1 MSTENKIII
10 GGATQPSTIN
20 TPGDIRERVAT
31 FEEIYNIDNPAVG
44 GTVWVEDEQKEYR
57 IISLKSKIIGGM
69 EIENGAV
76 NEVVPEAEIIS
87 RSLNLSGGSV
97 ADAIAS
103 DKEAVTTVAEAIA
116 QDGEAVNTVV
126 GAIAQDEEA
135 VNTLAGAISKT
146 RKVEGDTLYL

>member
-20 TPGDIRERVAT
+20 TPSDIRDRVTT
-31 FEEIYNIDNPAVG
+31 FEKIFEIDNPSKGA
-44 GTVWVEDEQKEYR
+44 TVWVEDEEKEYR
-57 IISLKSKIIGGM
+57 IISLKPKVIGGV

-87 RSLNLSGGSV
+87 RSLNLTGSSV
-97 ADAIAS
+97 ADAIA
-103 DKEAVTTVAEAIA
+103 
-116 QDGEAVNTVV
+116 QDEEAVNTVV
-126 GAIAQDEEA
+126 GAIAQDEGA
-135 VNTLAGAISKT
+135 VTTLADAISKT

>member
-20 TPGDIRERVAT
+20 TPGDIRERVKT
-31 FEEIYNIDNPAVG
+31 FDEIYSIDNPAVG

-57 IISLKSKIIGGM
+57 IISLKPKVIGGM

-87 RSLNLSGGSV
+87 RSLNLTGSSV
-97 ADAIAS
+97 ADAL
-103 DKEAVTTVAEAIA
+103 A
-116 QDGEAVNTVV
+116 QDEEAVNTVV